1 MKVVMFVFTALCFCL
16 ASAVEGQQERKPP
29 SQGTSVIAQVTL
41 LDGSQQEWEKV
52 EFVYAGGTALPYFK
66 YAGDAMHWAG
76 RVTGKD
82 LSLDQKTGVITDRV
96 LPQAGV
102 SIKADYSTDLRFKNL
117 VLTARPEVE
126 GRIVGTKCDTGLCVE
141 KPVRVKG
148 VWRMDGKTKDRSA
161 SLVPAGEQSVT
172 DKADVIRAISF
183 VAR

>member
-1 MKVVMFVFTALCFCL
+1 MKVVIPFLMASCFYL
-16 ASAVEGQQERKPP
+16 TSAVEGQQQRRPT
-29 SQGTSVIAQVTL
+29 SQATSVIAQVTF
-41 LDGSQQEWEKV
+41 LDGSHQEWEKV
-52 EFVYAGGTALPYFK
+52 EFGYSGGTTLPYFK
-66 YAGDAMHWAG
+66 YGADATRWAG

-96 LPQAGV
+96 LPEAGV

-126 GRIVGTKCDTGLCVE
+126 GRIIGTKCDTGLCVE

-148 VWRMDGKTKDRSA
+148 LWRMDGQTKDRSA
-161 SLVPAGEQSVT
+161 YLVPADQQSVT
-172 DKADVIRAISF
+172 DKADFIRAISF